1 MLSKIY
7 LNNIISQYE
16 NASYLLTEIMIMIS
30 YNKAIEYQVYKW
42 QVFCYIFNTNGLF
55 LNEST

>member
-16 NASYLLTEIMIMIS
+16 NASHLLTEIMIMIS

-42 QVFCYIFNTNGLF
+42 QVF
-55 LNEST
+55 